1 MRKGGIKSMSNTGL
15 NKFDWITAGIGLATV
30 ALGIAGTV
38 FGWKAGQI
46 RTNEM
51 AEAYKRITPPQP
63 QTTSTKK

>member
-1 MRKGGIKSMSNTGL
+1 MNNTGL
-15 NKFDWITAGIGLATV
+15 NKFDWITAGIGLVTV

-51 AEAYKRITPPQP
+51 AEAYERIKPLQP
-63 QTTSTKK
+63 QSIPTKE